1 MHPHRHRHR
10 QRHRRK
16 RDNVY
21 PICRVLSKSTLLK
34 MLLRHGWLDNT
45 LHMGWTLSRL
55 CGCLCLDQHIDDM
68 PCCLRHPH
76 KRDNVHRFLRHV
88 YPECWSRHRHPHKRD
103 NVHRRLR
110 HVVLISIFQMSMSWA
125 KRHGLLEICRVL
137 RCDMQSAVKH
147 SEVVLQHGECCQT
160 LSNVHPICRV
170 LSQLSKSSMSKY
182 SDM

>member
-10 QRHRRK
+10 HRHRRK

-68 PCCLRHPH
+68 PCCL
-76 KRDNVHRFLRHV
+76 
-88 YPECWSRHRHPHKRD
+88 RHPHKRD